1 MMMSQERRIGLRL
14 KVARERAGLT
24 QQALADALGL
34 GHRQTLARI
43 ESGERRLSAG
53 ELMRAMSL
61 LGVDLDYFTDPFQL
75 IGEGEFS
82 FRTTIDIATTVLDD
96 FEYRAGR
103 WLALY
108 RELSIEQGRE
118 QPWLQGRLPLTPN
131 SSFEDAQ
138 KAGEWVADR
147 WKLGARPAEA
157 LRSAMEDHA
166 SMLVLDVDTPPGISG
181 AASRVP
187 GLNCAL
193 VNRRDSER
201 RRHFDLAHEL
211 FHLLT
216 WDAMPPERTE
226 AVDVPGRGKGWRV
239 ERLAENFAAALLM
252 PRTLLRGHWERQST
266 GEDLHEGINEVANA
280 LRVSGTAC
288 KWRLYNVGWLSKA
301 ELDRIDDW
309 RLATNGQIPPVAQE
323 ARPFSKPFVDRIAKA
338 IDTGRLSV
346 KRAASLLDLS
356 VQDLASLLQDYG
368 HETYFEA

>member
-1 MMMSQERRIGLRL
+1 MIMSQERRIGLRL
-14 KVARERAGLT
+14 RVARERAGMT

-53 ELMRAMSL
+53 ELIGAMSF

-82 FRTTIDIATTVLDD
+82 FRTTTDVASAVLDD

-118 QPWLQGRLPLTPN
+118 QPWLQGKLPLTPD

-138 KAGEWVADR
+138 DAGDWVADR

-157 LRSAMEDHA
+157 LRSAMENHA
-166 SMLVLDVDTPPGISG
+166 SILVLDVDTPPGISG

-193 VNRRDSER
+193 VSRRDSER
-201 RRHFDLAHEL
+201 RRQFDLAHEL

-216 WDAMPPERTE
+216 WDVMPPGRTE
-226 AVDVPGRGKGWRV
+226 AVDVPSRGKGWRV

-252 PRTLLRGHWERQST
+252 PKTLLRGHWDRSRQADPHER
-266 GEDLHEGINEVANA
+266 INEVADE
-280 LRVSGTAC
+280 LRVSGAAC
-288 KWRLYNVGWLSKA
+288 KWRLHNLGWLSKA
-301 ELDRIDDW
+301 ELQSIDDRSIGSRGRVPAASRDV
-309 RLATNGQIPPVAQE
+309 RLFS
-323 ARPFSKPFVDRIAKA
+323 RPFVARIATA
-338 IDTGRLSV
+338 LDTGRLSV
-346 KRAASLLDLS
+346 RRTASLLDLP
-356 VQDLASLLQDYG
+356 LPELGALLQEYG